1 MFYRDYK
8 RFDQT
13 KFETEVKLKLNFQTN
28 LSHSTFQAVF
38 LEILNKITPVKVKAL
53 CFNNNAFMTKSL
65 RKSIMLRSELKNSFN
80 KQGSDENY
88 KKQMNFC
95 VELLS
100 QTKEKYFKDIHTK
113 STYDNIKFWKTIK

>member
-8 RFDQT
+8 RFDQM

-38 LEILNKITPVKVKAL
+38 LEILNKITPVKVKGL

-88 KKQMNFC
+88 KEQMNFC

-100 QTKEKYFKDIHTK
+100 QTKENYFKDIHAK